1 MGHPQVY
8 MQRRRS
14 AAAAWSPTT
23 PGNLLAWYDFSDL
36 AHIWSDTG
44 GTTGTSN
51 TGVIKRVDDKS
62 GNAHHATEAT
72 NAPTRLD
79 NAQNSKTGAVFT
91 AGSST
96 KLASAGWTIAQPCT
110 IVVWALSA
118 STASGVIVG
127 GGTVNTRDIYY
138 AAVPTG
144 AANIY
149 SGTALAS
156 GSTYTAAN
164 IHMLLGLFNG
174 ASSLVRVDGAETS
187 GAAGTA
193 AETNGLIIGAEGGPA
208 SFATVT
214 VMEIAV
220 YSNDIGSTHR
230 GNAQTYGQGK
240 YAAP

>member
-1 MGHPQVY
+1 MGALGRQFI
-8 MQRRRS
+8 RS
-14 AAAAWSPTT
+14 RGSSVWSPST
-23 PGNLLAWYDFSDL
+23 PSGLVAWWDFSDL
-36 AHIWSDTG
+36 AHIWADTA
-44 GTTGTSN
+44 GTTGTTN

-62 GNAHHATEAT
+62 GNGHNATEAT

-91 AGSST
+91 SGSST
-96 KLASAGWTIAQPCT
+96 KLASSGWTIAQPCT
-110 IVVWALSA
+110 IAVWALSA
-118 STASGVIVG
+118 STANGVIVG
-127 GGTVNTRDIYY
+127 GGTVNTRDIFYS
-138 AAVPTG
+138 AVPTG
-144 AANIY
+144 AVNVY

-156 GSTYTAAN
+156 GATYTAAN

-187 GAAGTA
+187 GAAGTG
-193 AETNGLIIGAEGGPA
+193 AETNGLIIGAEGGPT

-230 GNAQTYGQGK
+230 GNAQTYGQSK